1 MGAEG
6 AMAMAAID
14 PHPTSP
20 TGPTSP
26 TTNPPIAMVVMEAV
40 AMAVAAEE
48 AMDMAITRASHNVKV
63 MSMVILRHDFSKSL
77 DDVTPT

>member
-48 AMDMAITRASHNVKV
+48 AMDMAITRA
-63 MSMVILRHDFSKSL
+63 
-77 DDVTPT
+77 

>member
-1 MGAEG
+1 MEAEG

-20 TGPTSP
+20 TSPTGRLS

-48 AMDMAITRASHNVKV
+48 AMDMVITRA
-63 MSMVILRHDFSKSL
+63 
-77 DDVTPT
+77 